1 MKTLIM
7 ILVPQK
13 LMNQEFLLNSYD
25 LVRQNNEN
33 IVKIKCPQ
41 F

>member
-13 LMNQEFLLNSYD
+13 LMNQEFLLISYD